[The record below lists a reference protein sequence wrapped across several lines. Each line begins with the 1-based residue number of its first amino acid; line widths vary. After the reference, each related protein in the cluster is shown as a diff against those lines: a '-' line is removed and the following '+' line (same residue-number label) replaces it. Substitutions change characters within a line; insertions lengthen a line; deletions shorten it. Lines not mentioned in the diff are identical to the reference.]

1 MPSSRMR
8 VVVTGA
14 TGFLGHHVLQRLALR
29 DDVLP
34 IAACRRPAALGH
46 FRGEIIQ
53 GDLLD
58 PDYREQ
64 LTRRADVICHTGTWA
79 AFWGHA
85 ALERSHFYDPALDL
99 LQRSRANGVGRFILA
114 SSVAIAKR
122 PKGEL
127 VDDFAPTEHTGY
139 WPHLDRLIDVD
150 RQMQAQASGTQ
161 CVNLRLGHFVGA
173 GNQRGMVPA
182 LVPRLRTRLVPWLA
196 KGRSRL
202 ALVADSDLGEA
213 FALASTAQ
221 GLDAYESFN
230 ICGAAFPT
238 AREVFDFICEETGSP
253 RPWFSVPYW
262 AGYAFGWLME
272 TLHPVLPGRAPFL
285 TRSLVHVAED
295 WHCDTR
301 YAARKLGY
309 VAQKPWQTAIREAL
323 AELERQGF
331 PWPELA
337 QQP

>member
-14 TGFLGHHVLQRLALR
+14 TGFLGRQVLQRLVLR
-29 DDVLP
+29 EDLEV
-34 IAACRRPAALGH
+34 IAACRRPDALNH
-46 FRGEIIQ
+46 FRGETLV

-58 PDYREQ
+58 ADYRKRIAQ
-64 LTRRADVICHTGTWA
+64 HADVICHTGTWA

-85 ALERSHFYDPALDL
+85 ALERSHFLEPALDL
-99 LQRSRANGVGRFILA
+99 LEQAERHGVQRYILA
-114 SSVAIAKR
+114 SSVAIARR

-127 VDDFAPTEHTGY
+127 IDDFAAAQRTGY
-139 WPHLDRLIDVD
+139 WPHLDRLIDLD
-150 RQMQAQASGTQ
+150 QRMQQRAGATR
-161 CVNLRLGHFVGA
+161 CINLRLGHFVGA
-173 GNQRGMVPA
+173 GNARGMVPA

-196 KGRSRL
+196 GGRARL
-202 ALVADSDLGEA
+202 ALVADEDLGEA
-213 FALASTAQ
+213 FALASTVD
-221 GLDAYESFN
+221 GLDDYESFN
-230 ICGAAFPT
+230 ICGPSFPT
-238 AREVFDFICEETGSP
+238 AREVFDFICQESGSP

-272 TLHPVLPGRAPFL
+272 TLHPVLPGSAPFL

-295 WHCDTR
+295 WHCDSR

-309 VAQKPWQTAIREAL
+309 IARKPWQVAVKEAL
-323 AELERQGF
+323 AELEQRGF

-337 QQP
+337 QHP